1 MRLLFALVLLN
12 PAAVV
17 TAFNSITCLSWDGV
31 VADTV
36 DWRIEQGIQAAHEV
50 WPSLLLSAP
59 TEDTTWLHNKMKAV
73 APYLKGGESYEYA
86 LLARMLLEEQQLDP
100 SVGKTGKYASKFHP
114 QGSMKSIAIPSA
126 RSSRPLTVGEIQ
138 ANWIDN
144 LLDTLTVKY
153 SIDRKN
159 PVPVLQNCISE
170 LNNVEPSPEPHPLII
185 DAIRD
190 CPSQVIVTVPS
201 ASEAELASSML
212 PELHVAT
219 SMEDVTDAQ
228 SSASIVVVVGADY
241 QVLQHL
247 LCEQTTT
254 QAAPVRHYVGANW
267 ANLQKAKRFASPQ
280 LLLSLASW
288 TSSVTQQNQA
298 NMDPSF
304 NVVPQE
310 EVLEMTSARIVKPQ

>member
-1 MRLLFALVLLN
+1 MTTRLLLFALVLLN
-12 PAAVV
+12 INPTVV
-17 TAFNSITCLSWDGV
+17 AFHSTITCLSWDGV

-50 WPSLLLSAP
+50 WPSELLPLSTTTTTDDA
-59 TEDTTWLHNKMKAV
+59 TWLRNKMKAV
-73 APYLKGGESYEYA
+73 APYLKGTSYEYA

-100 SVGKTGKYASKFHP
+100 SVGKRGKYASKFHP

-159 PVPVLQNCISE
+159 PVPILQNCISE

-219 SMEDVTDAQ
+219 SIEDVTDAA
-228 SSASIVVVVGADY
+228 ASIVVVGADH

-247 LCEQTTT
+247 CET
-254 QAAPVRHYVGANW
+254 QAVRNYVGANW
-267 ANLQKAKRFASPQ
+267 ASLQKTRRFASPQ

-288 TSSVTQQNQA
+288 TSSATQQNQA
-298 NMDPSF
+298 NMDPAF
-304 NVVPQE
+304 NVVTQQ